1 MIGKILAHCIL
12 IIRWISINSA
22 TGDNYYLYN
31 GVSVTLKILFLMVR
45 FLEVAPYFFFSSIK
59 FHTKP
64 LMTSLSKL
72 ATNCSIGNIW
82 KYGVQS
88 INQSIIYFNTLRQ
101 RAKKVVQNASVLLLH
116 DLKKLFI
123 LMFFFFNYYFFLSAK

>member
-12 IIRWISINSA
+12 IIRWISIDPT
-22 TGDNYYLYN
+22 TGDNYCLYN
-31 GVSVTLKILFLMVR
+31 GVSVTLKILIFFFMVG

-64 LMTSLSKL
+64 LMSSLPKL
-72 ATNCSIGNIW
+72 ATNLSIGHIW

-88 INQSIIYFNTLRQ
+88 INRSIIYFNTLYVKELKKSIKM
-101 RAKKVVQNASVLLLH
+101 RACKLLH

-123 LMFFFFNYYFFLSAK
+123 FMFFFF